1 MIPAGSIG
9 RAMPDDAADHAVDP
23 LAGAELTYLLGMAFQ
38 VLHTEF
44 VDRVAAAGGGEVRP
58 VHAMIFQVLRR
69 GGATSTE
76 RAARL
81 GITKQATGQILD
93 QLEARGYVVR
103 SAHPEGGRRRLVE
116 LTDAALAYLD
126 LAGGVLHELERQV
139 AADLGVRELDGVR
152 ADLARIVRHFAGA
165 EIPPLRPLW

>member
-1 MIPAGSIG
+1 MTGAGSIAG
-9 RAMPDDAADHAVDP
+9 AMPDDAADP

-44 VDRVAAAGGGEVRP
+44 VERVAAAGGGDVRP
-58 VHAMIFQVLRR
+58 VHAMLFQMLRR

-76 RAARL
+76 LAARL

-93 QLEARGYVVR
+93 QLEGRGYVVR
-103 SAHPEGGRRRLVE
+103 SGHPDGGRRRLVE
-116 LTDAALAYLD
+116 LTDAALAYLQM
-126 LAGGVLHELERQV
+126 AGGVLHELEAQV
-139 AADLGVRELDGVR
+139 TADLGEAELADMR
-152 ADLARIVRHFAGA
+152 ADLARLVRHFAGS

>member
-1 MIPAGSIG
+1 
-9 RAMPDDAADHAVDP
+9 MPDDAADP

-44 VDRVAAAGGGEVRP
+44 VERVAAAGGGDVRP
-58 VHAMIFQVLRR
+58 VHAMLFHMLRP

-76 RAARL
+76 LAGRL

-103 SAHPEGGRRRLVE
+103 SGHPDGGRRRLVE
-116 LTDAALAYLD
+116 LTEAANAYLEM
-126 LAGGVLHELERQV
+126 AGGVLHELEAQV
-139 AADLGVRELDGVR
+139 TADLGEAELADMR
-152 ADLARIVRHFAGA
+152 ADLARLVRHFAGD
-165 EIPPLRPLW
+165 EVPPLRPLW

>member
-1 MIPAGSIG
+1 
-9 RAMPDDAADHAVDP
+9 MPDAPADHAADHAADP

-44 VDRVAAAGGGEVRP
+44 VERVAAAGGGDVRP
-58 VHAMIFQVLRR
+58 VHAMLFQMLTR

-76 RAARL
+76 LAARL

-93 QLEARGYVVR
+93 LLEARGYVVR
-103 SAHPEGGRRRLVE
+103 SEHPYGGRRRLVE
-116 LTDAALAYLD
+116 LTDAARAYLD
-126 LAGGVLHELERQV
+126 LAGGILHELERQV
-139 AADLGVRELDGVR
+139 TADLGAPELAGVR